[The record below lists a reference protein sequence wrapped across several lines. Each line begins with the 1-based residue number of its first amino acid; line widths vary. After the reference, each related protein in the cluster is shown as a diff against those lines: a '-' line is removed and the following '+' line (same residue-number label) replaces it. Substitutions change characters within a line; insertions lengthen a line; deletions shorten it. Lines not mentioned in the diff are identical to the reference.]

1 MTSNRMAEFITVCRA
16 DELQPSQREVFGIG
30 NHWIAVFNVS
40 GKYYAIE
47 DLCTHDDGPLAE
59 GEIEGF
65 EIECPRHGAR
75 FDIRTGKVLSAPA
88 LIDVPWY
95 EVRVVD
101 GDVQVAV

>member
-1 MTSNRMAEFITVCRA
+1 MAEFITVCKA

-47 DLCTHDDGPLAE
+47 DVCTHDDGPLAE
-59 GEIEGF
+59 GDIEGH
-65 EIECPRHGAR
+65 EIICPRHGAR
-75 FDIRTGKVLSAPA
+75 FDIRSGKVLSAPA

-95 EVRVVD
+95 EVRIQD
-101 GDVQVAV
+101 GEVQVAV